1 MLKVT
6 ADGGSPPQ
14 LSGGR
19 RGGRSCTAMELDFVQ
34 LLI

>member
-6 ADGGSPPQ
+6 ADGGSLPQ

-19 RGGRSCTAMELDFVQ
+19 RGVDPAQ
-34 LLI
+34 LWSWVLSNF